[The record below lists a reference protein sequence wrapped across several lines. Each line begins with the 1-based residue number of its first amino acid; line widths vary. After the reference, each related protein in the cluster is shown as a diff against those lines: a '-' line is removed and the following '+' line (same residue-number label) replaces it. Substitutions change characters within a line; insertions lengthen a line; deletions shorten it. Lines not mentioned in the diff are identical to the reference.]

1 MAFDSNIILRHDNGT
16 SLVIQFEKTTSR
28 DNIIELPLTD
38 ERLVTENRFA
48 YTLEKLKEYLSN
60 PSDDKL
66 IVNPVINGYSHVG
79 TDIVLN
85 IDDFFSPVYM
95 RPAGMLIR
103 INNNTDF
110 IPTPDDY
117 QNFTTSLTTS
127 LSGGNPLNS
136 GLVDGQTYTLGIR
149 FLSDGRFSNEVTT
162 NYVYRA
168 PITGLI
174 RVDRVNVG
182 NIDINTGTVN
192 IQVISSISV
201 STSAQHVSTDWV
213 IEKKVG
219 EEYVKVWE
227 SLADTTNKESIEIG
241 NIMFSVL
248 SRNTTYYIKTK
259 RNYSGDRSTQFSE
272 RYEFLTP
279 TITLT
284 PISKLKSYPNYIAV
298 SNPQFEIE
306 QGFKVSNGTSSRV
319 LSAAEITG
327 VTWNIFNNGLSVA
340 TETGTYTW
348 NLSEGTLEK
357 NKNYVVQVYYST
369 TLFGN
374 SDVASFDIKTR
385 DFDNE
390 MDGIPSISSRY
401 GDYCFFG
408 EIESNQLMV
417 DGITYRGIYS
427 SQVQY
432 NKLDEVNYG
441 GELYICVKATP
452 TGTDYSF
459 GSHFKSIRSTEGGA
473 LYKRGLPT
481 YKQLMDYLGFE
492 DNLTSMDINQPGTNV
507 LNNDNGYLKLQLPN
521 GNIGYLT
528 KKPLYG
534 TFTINDLIKGN
545 LFHPYQRTIRIGKHL
560 YYPRLLIKEAETPY
574 EPIMADFT
582 NRNFKD
588 NYKPETKVL
597 TYNEEQIIP
606 MLLNG
611 RLAHYNIPSIG
622 ISNLNYE
629 ELLYHRDKT
638 QLMKIETTSS
648 FYNIQAIP
656 LDNVD
661 KTDITMRL
669 LLERIDEDTL
679 PMDNISSIIPGNNT
693 KLEGGYDK
701 FDDVAYLGYVTSDEF
716 LNSEAIFN
724 RIGITIGDVVNN
736 AGWFKFY
743 YQGLIYFFSD
753 GINLKNVNY
762 NTLRDNNLTHI
773 HALITNR
780 KGTLPDSK
788 LGKVY
793 HNNLLY
799 NVSLPKVIN
808 YSKTFGS
815 KIIDGATYDIFT
827 VTDPNVDL
835 KIANRCMLSSCIYSI
850 LRGKNSPTLTN
861 GYKGSYPY
869 HDFGTLTSGIGGL
882 DQTENVLTGTE
893 LKDGNVITNNEA
905 NVFVMNKTHVSQPGR
920 VVLCLT
926 IPAILE

>member
-1 MAFDSNIILRHDNGT
+1 MAFDSNIILNHDNGT
-16 SLVIQFEKTTSR
+16 SLIIQFEKTTSK

-38 ERLVTENRFA
+38 ERLVTENRFN
-48 YTLEKLKEYLSN
+48 YTIEKLKEYLSN

-66 IVNPVINGYSHVG
+66 LIDPVINEYRHEG
-79 TDIVLN
+79 TDLILN
-85 IDDFFSPVYM
+85 IEDFFSPVYM
-95 RPAGMLIR
+95 RPAGMLVR
-103 INNNTDF
+103 IDNNTDF
-110 IPTPDDY
+110 VPVPDDY
-117 QNFTTSLTTS
+117 QNFNVSIVNS
-127 LSGGNPLNS
+127 LSGGSPLNN
-136 GLVDGQTYTLGIR
+136 GLVDGQSYTLGIR
-149 FLSDGRFSNEVTT
+149 FLSDGRYSNEVTT

-174 RVDRVNVG
+174 RIDSVNVG
-182 NIDINTGTVN
+182 VIDINTGTVN
-192 IQVISSISV
+192 IEVNSSIST
-201 STSAQHVSTDWV
+201 STSATHESTDWI

-227 SLADTTNKESIEIG
+227 SLNDSTNKENIEIG

-248 SRNTTYYIKTK
+248 NRNSTYYIKTR
-259 RNYSGDRSTQFSE
+259 RNYSGNRSTPYSE
-272 RYEFLTP
+272 RYSFLTP

-284 PISKLKSYPNYIAV
+284 NINKLKTYPNYIAV
-298 SNPQFEIE
+298 SNPQLEIE
-306 QGFKVSNGTSSRV
+306 QGFEVSNGITTRV
-319 LSAAEITG
+319 LNTSEITNVVWSITNNG
-327 VTWNIFNNGLSVA
+327 VTTASEV
-340 TETGTYTW
+340 GTYTW
-348 NLSEGTLEK
+348 NLREGTLEK
-357 NKNYVVQVYYST
+357 NKEYNVQVYYST

-374 SDVASFDIKTR
+374 SDVSTFNIKTR

-401 GDYCFFG
+401 GEYCFFG

-417 DGITYRGIYS
+417 DGIAYRGIYS

-441 GELYICVKATP
+441 GELYICVKTTP
-452 TGTDYSF
+452 VGSDYSF
-459 GSHFKSIRSTEGGA
+459 GSHFKSLKSSEGSS
-473 LYKRGLPT
+473 LYKSGLPT
-481 YKQLMDYLGFE
+481 YKQLMEYLGFE
-492 DNLTSMDINQPGTNV
+492 DNFSNTDINTPGTNV
-507 LNNDNGYLKLQLPN
+507 LNNDSGYLKLQLPN

-528 KKPLYG
+528 KKPLFG
-534 TFTINDLIKGN
+534 TFTVNDLIKGN

-560 YYPRLLIKEAETPY
+560 YYPRLLIKEAELPY
-574 EPIMADFT
+574 EPIMADFA

-588 NYKPETKVL
+588 NYEPKTEILV
-597 TYNEEQIIP
+597 YNEEQIIP

-611 RLAHYNIPSIG
+611 RLGHYSIPSIG

-648 FYNIQAIP
+648 FYNIQSIP

-661 KTDITMRL
+661 KTDITLRL
-669 LLERIDEDTL
+669 MLERIDEDNL
-679 PMDNISSIIPGNNT
+679 PMDNISSKIPGNNI

-716 LNSEAIFN
+716 INSEAIFD
-724 RIGITIGDVVNN
+724 RIGLMIGDVVNN

-753 GINLKNVNY
+753 GINIKNVNY
-762 NTLRDNNLTHI
+762 NTLRDNNLSHL

-799 NVSLPKVIN
+799 NVSLPKVLN
-808 YSKTFGS
+808 YSKTLS
-815 KIIDGATYDIFT
+815 SRIIDGATYDIFT
-827 VTDPNVDL
+827 INDPTIDL
-835 KIANRCMLSSCIYSI
+835 KMADRCMLSSCIYSI
-850 LRGKNSPTLTN
+850 LRGKNSTSYTN

-869 HDFGTLTSGIGGL
+869 HDFGTLTNGIGSI
-882 DQTENVLTGTE
+882 DQSEYVLTGTE
-893 LKDGNVITNNEA
+893 LKDGNVVTNNES
-905 NVFVMNKTHVSQPGR
+905 NVFVMSKTQVSQTGR
-920 VVLCLT
+920 AILCLT
-926 IPAILE
+926 IPALL